1 MKYDIEKLKEY
12 AKDDSIFRLINQ
24 AMISIL
30 TASGSVKDPIA
41 NSTLN
46 SIQFLQ
52 QLGVIKEE
60 TI

>member
-60 TI
+60 AI

>member
-12 AKDDSIFRLINQ
+12 AKDDNIFRLINQ